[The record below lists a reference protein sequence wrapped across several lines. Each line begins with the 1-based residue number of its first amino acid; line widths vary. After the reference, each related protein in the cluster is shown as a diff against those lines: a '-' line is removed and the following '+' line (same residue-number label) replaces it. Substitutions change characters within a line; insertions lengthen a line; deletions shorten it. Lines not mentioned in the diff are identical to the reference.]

1 MWSEREK
8 YGNTAGKHEIL
19 GAASMEYLCG
29 SSENEMIAL
38 FLQTEIR
45 SDRYRDKILQVLADL
60 GAKESV
66 ILDPDL
72 SSDDENTL
80 RKKTLARFRGYG
92 EDREIFEGFPEDVRW
107 IWAYVTASE
116 LEKVKYINYD
126 YWVELS
132 GGSRLAKDAAVNIR
146 NGVEIFGVSNDGFF
160 AGAKALLDGAAFPP
174 MILVSDSEETIVLE
188 GHFRLTVYMLE
199 PGCVK
204 DKLKVMVGYASKEK
218 LMKWSLY

>member
-1 MWSEREK
+1 
-8 YGNTAGKHEIL
+8 
-19 GAASMEYLCG
+19 MEYICE

-45 SDRYRDKILQVLADL
+45 SERYRDEILQALSGF
-60 GAKESV
+60 GARESV
-66 ILDPDL
+66 ILEPDIG
-72 SSDDENTL
+72 SDGENVL
-80 RKKTLARFRGYG
+80 RRKVLARFRGYG

-116 LEKVKYINYD
+116 LEKVKYIDYD

-146 NGVEIFGVSNDGFF
+146 NGVEIFGVSNDGFL

-174 MILVSDSEETIVLE
+174 MILVSDNEETIVLE

-199 PGCVK
+199 PVCAK
-204 DKLKVMVGYASKEK
+204 DKLKVMIGYTSKEK